1 MTATSGHM
9 ELYGW
14 SPSGW
19 KLEVTEESSW
29 WKDGMDEFL
38 GSSQRG
44 RNREL
49 RTTFQ
54 RRHLSGYTDLLGP
67 ASTM

>member
-1 MTATSGHM
+1 M

-54 RRHLSGYTDLLGP
+54 RRHLSGYTNLLGP